1 MASENFNQFGPT
13 FQSKVISSLL
23 SDNKFIQTINDI
35 LEPSYFDS
43 DANKWLTTEIAKYFM
58 EFRKAPTL
66 EVIKIKITQM
76 DDDVLKV
83 SIIENL
89 KEAWRNIEAT
99 DLEFVKQETLGFCKN
114 QVIKESIMQSVNLL
128 EQKKYDEIK
137 VIIDAAM
144 KAGSERDLGHDYII
158 SLEERLTDSVR
169 NTLPTPWD
177 AVTTVM
183 DGGLGGGEL
192 GVLVA
197 PAGIGKSWCLQSL
210 GAHLVKQG
218 KTVVHYTLEL
228 NANYVGLRYDTVFSG
243 ITTSNV
249 KFYQEEVQK
258 VIDTLT
264 GKLIIKY
271 YPTRSATVNT
281 IAAHLK
287 QMEIQEI
294 KPDVVIVDYADILK
308 PTTFYKEKRH
318 STGETYEN
326 LRGMAGEF
334 NIPVWTASQANRS
347 SLEEEVID
355 ATKIAEDYSKVMT
368 ADFVMSVSRKV
379 EDKIANTGRFHVI
392 KNRFGID
399 GITFP
404 ASINTNTGLIQVHEA
419 STVGGQQAQGKM
431 NNSEEY
437 LRKTLSQKY
446 KDMGG
451 FE

>member
-1 MASENFNQFGPT
+1 MANENFNQFGPT
-13 FQSKVISSLL
+13 FQAKIISSLL
-23 SDNKFIQTINDI
+23 SDNKFIQTISDI
-35 LEPSYFDS
+35 LESKYFDS
-43 DANKWLTTEIAKYFM
+43 DANKWLVKEISKYFI
-58 EFRKAPTL
+58 EYRKAPTL
-66 EVIKIKITQM
+66 EVLKIKITQM
-76 DDDVLKV
+76 DDEILKV
-83 SIIENL
+83 SVVENL

-114 QVIKESIMQSVNLL
+114 QVLKGAIVDAVDLL

-137 VIIDAAM
+137 TIIDAAM

-158 SLEERLTDSVR
+158 SLEDRLTDSVR
-169 NTLPTPWD
+169 ATLTTPWD
-177 AVTTVM
+177 SVNGVM

-197 PAGIGKSWCLQSL
+197 PAGIGKTWCLQSI
-210 GAHLVKQG
+210 GAHLVKCG

-243 ITTSNV
+243 TPTANV
-249 KFYQEEVQK
+249 KYYQEDVQK
-258 VIDTLT
+258 VIDKLK

-281 IAAHLK
+281 LAAHLK

-294 KPDVVIVDYADILK
+294 KPDAVIVDYADILK

-326 LRGMAGEF
+326 LRGIAGEF
-334 NIPVWTASQANRS
+334 DIPIWTASQANRS

-419 STVGGQQAQGKM
+419 STVAGKQAQGKM
-431 NNSEEY
+431 DNSDEY

-446 KDMGG
+446 KDMEG

>member
-13 FQSKVISSLL
+13 FQSKIISSLL
-23 SDNKFIQTINDI
+23 TDNKFIQTISDI
-35 LEPSYFDS
+35 LEPKFFDS
-43 DANKWLTTEIAKYFM
+43 DANKWLTKRISKYFY

-66 EVIKIKITQM
+66 EVLKIKINQM
-76 DDDVLKV
+76 DDDILKV
-83 SIIENL
+83 SVIDNL

-114 QVIKESIMQSVNLL
+114 QVLKGAIIESIDLL
-128 EQKKYDEIK
+128 EQKNYDEIK
-137 VIIDAAM
+137 VKIDEAM

-158 SLEERLTDSVR
+158 SLDARLNESVR
-169 NTLPTPWD
+169 ETMPTPWD
-177 AVTTVM
+177 AVTDVM
-183 DGGLGGGEL
+183 DGGLAGGEL

-210 GAHLVKQG
+210 GAHLVRQG

-228 NANYVGLRYDTVFSG
+228 NESYVGLRYNTVFSG
-243 ITTSNV
+243 VTTSNI
-249 KFYQEEVQK
+249 KFYQDDVQK
-258 VIDTLT
+258 VIDGLT

-271 YPTRSATVNT
+271 YPTRAASVNT
-281 IAAHLK
+281 LAAHLK

-318 STGETYEN
+318 ATGETYEN

-355 ATKIAEDYSKVMT
+355 ASKVSEDYSKVMT

-392 KNRFGID
+392 KNRFGVD

-404 ASINTNTGLIQVHEA
+404 ANINTNTGLIQVHEA
-419 STVGGQQAQGKM
+419 STVSGKVAQGKM
-431 NNSEEY
+431 DNSEEY

-446 KDMGG
+446 NDMGG